1 MLNKGE
7 YTIGS
12 KVEKSLIQRLF
23 DFLLQFFNNLKN
35 SKQLFERIHSG
46 HFNHGVEEYVQ
57 YDIAEALQ
65 GRGGASMSAYRISSG
80 TLRDLN
86 SGMTVALFDKIHKA
100 DDFGIEEIF
109 ELANNPEQLEMTLA
123 QYYGVPG
130 DHATDRQ
137 TVGSLLI
144 EQNHTAFNAV
154 FDQLENETDP
164 KKIAALNKELDALES
179 IETII
184 NEEWSTLIQRNIDYL
199 KQFKLTLSSENVEE
213 QIAEMNAENSDHNK
227 DSLSYKPANQ
237 VDLKKTVKPSIKLLL
252 GTLPRSITN
261 IEEKKQFIVDYQNQ
275 TREDDKIIEQWTE
288 QHHPAADEYIP
299 LKKQRAQAA
308 EMSNLLNIV
317 SK

>member
-1 MLNKGE
+1 M
-7 YTIGS
+7 
-12 KVEKSLIQRLF
+12 
-23 DFLLQFFNNLKN
+23 
-35 SKQLFERIHSG
+35 FERIHSG

-261 IEEKKQFIVDYQNQ
+261 IEGEPLLETNKSGTYELASSSEVITTLYKHLANKSSIDEMFETLVELSEENLTY
-275 TREDDKIIEQWTE
+275 KIL
-288 QHHPAADEYIP
+288 
-299 LKKQRAQAA
+299 LKRLGIH
-308 EMSNLLNIV
+308 EGIGS
-317 SK
+317 